1 MASEIRVNS
10 LSSRTGLSTV
20 TFTDTGPIFS
30 GITTFQDNSG
40 FNVGTGGSIF
50 SPASNTVTLGTNNAE
65 RLRITSAGLV
75 GIGTAAGSSGS
86 TRLVVHEES
95 GNGQTIEVKA
105 ANTGGAGSQPG
116 IRFTAPNNDNIGAVY
131 ADVSSDSLNFSTG
144 NFVQRLR
151 ITSAGDMGL
160 GTASPRSITNFG
172 SFAINGTAG
181 SFTDYFLNGTR
192 TGTTA
197 VDSNGFTSEAVGSST
212 PFRVITNGSE
222 RLRITSDGKIGIGD
236 ATPENTLTIKNIG
249 SFEGDANSFYL
260 GSNFTGT
267 GQNYTGSNKHAQR
280 FFFNNAASNGYLRYE
295 NTGTTGTAGN
305 AITWQERLRIT
316 SDGHL
321 LHGVTADEDTSGN
334 GGLRFINS
342 GDIQIDGDQRALV
355 FRSTNNTAQL
365 QSAIEWWNENGAGV
379 QSKIACDRTAVSQA
393 PSDLVFYTS
402 SNVDL
407 GGAGNDGAITEHL
420 RITSAGETLISNSAN
435 RFLSLDRTNAS
446 SGSGEF
452 NVNVENNSQTSI
464 SYDDGAPLVIG
475 TSSSPRTQAGFTE
488 RFRISSDGYVTKANH
503 PSFRVGR
510 HTDYNHT
517 ANQPLQFNTTSG
529 IGHLNQGNHYS
540 TTNHRFTAP
549 VAGVYQFSA
558 CVIVNGIANN
568 TDLHDLFYLMKN
580 GNNVG
585 YAMRRGRY
593 VANTTGSSGYY
604 VDFMSNVN
612 VLMAVQ

>member
-1 MASEIRVNS
+1 
-10 LSSRTGLSTV
+10 
-20 TFTDTGPIFS
+20 
-30 GITTFQDNSG
+30 
-40 FNVGTGGSIF
+40 
-50 SPASNTVTLGTNNAE
+50 
-65 RLRITSAGLV
+65 
-75 GIGTAAGSSGS
+75 
-86 TRLVVHEES
+86 
-95 GNGQTIEVKA
+95 
-105 ANTGGAGSQPG
+105 
-116 IRFTAPNNDNIGAVY
+116 
-131 ADVSSDSLNFSTG
+131 
-144 NFVQRLR
+144 
-151 ITSAGDMGL
+151 MGL

-222 RLRITSDGKIGIGD
+222 RLRITSAG
-236 ATPENTLTIKNIG
+236 NIG
-249 SFEGDANSFYL
+249 VGGATGTDYSLLDGIVTNTAN
-260 GSNFTGT
+260 GSAGLLINSSSSSHNAGT
-267 GQNYTGSNKHAQR
+267 GQNFQDSGKHGDSSTSHADQFSAYIGR
-280 FFFNNAASNGYLRYE
+280 VGDNTLILGTDNNIRV
-295 NTGTTGTAGN
+295 
-305 AITWQERLRIT
+305 RIDP
-316 SDGHL
+316 SGHL
-321 LHGVTADEDTSGN
+321 LHGVSSDEDTSGN

-420 RITSAGETLISNSAN
+420 RITSAGETLLSNSAN
-435 RFLSLDRTNAS
+435 RFLSLDRTNAN

-452 NVNVENNSQTSI
+452 NINVENNSQTSI

-488 RFRISSDGYVTKANH
+488 RFRISSEGYVTKANH

-529 IGHLNQGNHYS
+529 VGHLNQGNHYS

-604 VDFMSNVN
+604 VDFISNVN
-612 VLMAVQ
+612 VLMAANDYCDIRVRLSLSVHGNATYTWFSGTLVG

>member
-1 MASEIRVNS
+1 MAKIKLNGDTSGYIEISAPAVSGNNTLELGPGTRILTN
-10 LSSRTGLSTV
+10 LDN
-20 TFTDTGPIFS
+20 TFT
-30 GITTFQDNSG
+30 GITTFSNGIHITSG
-40 FNVGTGGSIF
+40 GFILNQQRSDTHASLIIDKPDAGTGTIKFFNNGS
-50 SPASNTVTLGTNNAE
+50 ASAYIQHTNAERLDYYLPSGSGSQVFYTNATE
-65 RLRITSAGLV
+65 RLRITST
-75 GIGTAAGSSGS
+75 GIVQIAT
-86 TRLVVHEES
+86 
-95 GNGQTIEVKA
+95 
-105 ANTGGAGSQPG
+105 
-116 IRFTAPNNDNIGAVY
+116 DAV
-131 ADVSSDSLNFSTG
+131 D
-144 NFVQRLR
+144 
-151 ITSAGDMGL
+151 
-160 GTASPRSITNFG
+160 
-172 SFAINGTAG
+172 FANGTGYITAKG
-181 SFTDYFLNGTR
+181 SGDLIFR
-192 TGTTA
+192 T
-197 VDSNGFTSEAVGSST
+197 
-212 PFRVITNGSE
+212 TNSYTE
-222 RLRITSDGKIGIGD
+222 RLRITSNGNIGVGGATGTDYSLLDGIVTNTANGSAGLLINSSSSSHNAYMSFGYGSGSGTSHADQFSAYIGRVGD
-236 ATPENTLTIKNIG
+236 NTLILGTDNNI
-249 SFEGDANSFYL
+249 
-260 GSNFTGT
+260 
-267 GQNYTGSNKHAQR
+267 
-280 FFFNNAASNGYLRYE
+280 
-295 NTGTTGTAGN
+295 
-305 AITWQERLRIT
+305 RLRL
-316 SDGHL
+316 DPNGHL
-321 LHGVTADEDTSGN
+321 LHGVSSDEDTSGN

-452 NVNVENNSQTSI
+452 NVNVENNSQASI

-488 RFRISSDGYVTKANH
+488 RFRISSEGYVTKANH

-580 GNNVG
+580 GNNMA

-612 VLMAVQ
+612 VLMAANDYCDIRVRLSLSVHGNATYTWFSGTLVG